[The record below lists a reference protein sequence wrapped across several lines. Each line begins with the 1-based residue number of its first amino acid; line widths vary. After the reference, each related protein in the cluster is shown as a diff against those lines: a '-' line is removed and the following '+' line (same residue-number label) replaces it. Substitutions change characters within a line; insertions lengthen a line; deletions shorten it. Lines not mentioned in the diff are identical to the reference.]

1 MNNSN
6 LALRSLI
13 AEMAE
18 DDLEFQQ
25 QLTTAI
31 YNGLKELKEQYL
43 LGTNSKNEEV
53 IKQIRHKTKP
63 TLHMF
68 EFNELAEE
76 LQHGKEILESVGF
89 NRSFEQHLLVLLDKI
104 DVAIQDVHALL

>member
-1 MNNSN
+1 MNNSHP
-6 LALRSLI
+6 ALKSLI

-25 QLTTAI
+25 QLTHAI

-43 LGTNSKNEEV
+43 LGANSKNEEV

-68 EFNELAEE
+68 EFNHLVEE
-76 LQHGKEILESVGF
+76 LQHGKEILESEGF
-89 NRSFEQHLLVLLDKI
+89 NFSFDQHLTVLLDKI
-104 DVAIQDVHALL
+104 DSGLQDVHALV